1 MAVSWI
7 IASANATTAGLTSSL
22 PKEAD
27 FRIGRSA
34 DRVAPR
40 VRSTTPGT
48 YRAAKRTASSAGFC
62 RISPSGERGRPSAAE
77 EISPTPTIC
86 RPVCGPVCGP

>member
-7 IASANATTAGLTSSL
+7 IASAKATTAGLTSSL

-27 FRIGRSA
+27 FRIGRST

-48 YRAAKRTASSAGFC
+48 
-62 RISPSGERGRPSAAE
+62 
-77 EISPTPTIC
+77 
-86 RPVCGPVCGP
+86 